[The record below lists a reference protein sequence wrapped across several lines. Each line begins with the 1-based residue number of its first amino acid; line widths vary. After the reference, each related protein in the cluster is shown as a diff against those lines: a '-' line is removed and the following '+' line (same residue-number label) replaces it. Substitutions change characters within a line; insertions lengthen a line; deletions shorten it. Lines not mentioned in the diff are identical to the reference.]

1 MDALDACLGAPHV
14 KHTRRD
20 SAGEQQDGQREA
32 GGEGPL
38 YGKFVEHDEIWLSG
52 RRCGVLTLK
61 FFTQKLFQQVQE
73 RGGAGTSAP
82 RF

>member
-1 MDALDACLGAPHV
+1 MDALDVCLGAPPV

-20 SAGEQQDGQREA
+20 RAGEQQDGQREA

-52 RRCGVLTLK
+52 RR
-61 FFTQKLFQQVQE
+61 
-73 RGGAGTSAP
+73 GGAGTSAP
-82 RF
+82 RY